1 MPWKLRPAVPRNS
14 GVKADGMEPFVMTQ
28 IALIRQREI
37 EVRLANVW
45 MEGAPICDFRF
56 KPSGGS

>member
-1 MPWKLRPAVPRNS
+1 MK
-14 GVKADGMEPFVMTQ
+14 PFVMTQ

-37 EVRLANVW
+37 EARLANVW